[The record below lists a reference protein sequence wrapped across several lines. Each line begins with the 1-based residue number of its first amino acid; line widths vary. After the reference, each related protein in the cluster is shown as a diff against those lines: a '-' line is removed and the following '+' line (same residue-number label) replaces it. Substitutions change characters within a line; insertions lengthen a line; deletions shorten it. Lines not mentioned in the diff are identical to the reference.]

1 MQATL
6 AMQVAWYYWWYG
18 FDISWVL
25 PDFMWA
31 FKADLDMVQATAL
44 GAAALLA
51 PLVTYLVGR
60 YHPRVARVSGGG
72 GAAGSKT

>member
-1 MQATL
+1 
-6 AMQVAWYYWWYG
+6 
-18 FDISWVL
+18 
-25 PDFMWA
+25 MWA

-60 YHPRVARVSGGG
+60 YHPRVARGTV
-72 GAAGSKT
+72 AGRVTASKT